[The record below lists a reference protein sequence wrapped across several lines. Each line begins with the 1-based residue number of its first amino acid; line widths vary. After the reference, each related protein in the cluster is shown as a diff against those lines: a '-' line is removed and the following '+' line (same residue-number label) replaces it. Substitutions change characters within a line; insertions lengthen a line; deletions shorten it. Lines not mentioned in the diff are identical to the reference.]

1 MDPKLI
7 IPQTPAHIY
16 YSNYTYSQ
24 IFSLVLLMVE
34 CCEDARK
41 HHAAIY
47 DKYLDKRYKRASQF
61 AETEMKR
68 GFQVLDVNT
77 NTLAPYPS
85 LYDDRSLWGQK

>member
-1 MDPKLI
+1 ML
-7 IPQTPAHIY
+7 QSPAHVY

-24 IFSLVLLMVE
+24 IISLVKMMVE

-61 AETEMKR
+61 AESEMRR
-68 GFQVLDVNT
+68 GFEALDINT
-77 NTLAPYPS
+77 ISLPS
-85 LYDDRSLWGQK
+85 YAGLYDDRNVWGQK